1 MIPPILL
8 PLIAVFANAGFLT
21 ITKKFF
27 RQYGRLTSKEFNW
40 LQFAGI
46 VFVLL
51 LVIPFFG
58 VWPNFSQA
66 LNLWWVMLIM
76 VALATAGNLLYFWG
90 IEHEKISDVEPFLLF
105 NPLGAILIA
114 GVFFADERSWS
125 IFVAAGL
132 ASLALFWTYRKKHHF
147 ALTKGLWAIV
157 LFIVVYGL
165 EAVTIKYLLDVFD
178 PVVLYF
184 VRSILVMLALTVF
197 ATPKFSIIKSRHLAP
212 FGIIGALAVASV
224 VTTYM
229 AFNVLG
235 LSETIFVFVLS
246 PILIYVL
253 SVIFLAEKWKTKN
266 IIASVVVTLLV
277 IWVSFMR

>member
-1 MIPPILL
+1 MIPPIFL
-8 PLIAVFANAGFLT
+8 PLIAVFANAIFLT

-51 LVIPFFG
+51 MVVPFFG
-58 VWPNFSQA
+58 VWPEMALA
-66 LNLWWVMLIM
+66 LNLWWLILIM
-76 VALATAGNLLYFWG
+76 VTLATIGNLLYFWG

-114 GVFFADERSWS
+114 GVFYADERSWP
-125 IFVAAGL
+125 IYVAVVL
-132 ASLALFWTYRKKHHF
+132 ASLTLYWTYQKKHHF

-157 LFIVVYGL
+157 LFMVIYGL
-165 EAVTIKYLLDVFD
+165 EAVTVKTLLSVYD
-178 PVVLYF
+178 PVILYF
-184 VRSILVMLALTVF
+184 VRSVLVMVMLTIF
-197 ATPKFSIIKSRHLAP
+197 ATPKFSIIKLHHLAP
-212 FGIIGALAVASV
+212 FGIIGALGVTAV

-229 AFNVLG
+229 AFNALG

-246 PILIYVL
+246 PILLYLL
-253 SVIFLAEKWKTKN
+253 SVIFLREKWKSRN
-266 IIASVVVTLLV
+266 IIASIIVTLLV
-277 IWVSFMR
+277 IWVSFMK